1 VAIPR
6 RLSDDLRRNQA
17 RRPREPVSGEI
28 GLRRRAGRGYI
39 CSSLDGQT
47 LRAPI
52 RRRSTPVEIRRGRT
66 MKTVDINFIAIGA
79 SWLLIGMLLGIGMGA
94 AHNFALAPLHA
105 HINLIGFVCH
115 SVFGMAY
122 RHWPA
127 LKDSPLAP
135 FQFWIFVIAS
145 PITLIGLYFT
155 VMNGPELPTIVGSI
169 AILIGAA
176 LFAVMIWTERMRA

>member
-1 VAIPR
+1 MIA
-6 RLSDDLRRNQA
+6 LRVRT
-17 RRPREPVSGEI
+17 
-28 GLRRRAGRGYI
+28 
-39 CSSLDGQT
+39 SSTTIRTAPDGQT
-47 LRAPI
+47 PRAPI
-52 RRRSTPVEIRRGRT
+52 RRRSTRAEIQRGRT

-79 SWLLIGMLLGIGMGA
+79 LWLLVGMLLGIGMGA

-135 FQFWIFVIAS
+135 YQFWIFVIAS